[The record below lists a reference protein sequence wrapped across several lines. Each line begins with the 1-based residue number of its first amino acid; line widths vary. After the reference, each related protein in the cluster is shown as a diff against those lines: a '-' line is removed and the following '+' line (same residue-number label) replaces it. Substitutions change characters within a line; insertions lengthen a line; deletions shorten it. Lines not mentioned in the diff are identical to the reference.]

1 MSRGQLRHGC
11 PAAADAHR
19 MANLSIIRRMCHPR
33 PASRHSAPP
42 ARRLTPRAA
51 GDWRRHGIRPFF
63 TRHTMPC
70 PAPYDVFCRT
80 IAPRLRGMRTA
91 GGGRKALISTHRGN
105 APSPI
110 YDNFALAGGLCPRAR
125 TESLQIFFARKF
137 GRMQTIPYLCI
148 HKIRIKRIG
157 LVAQLVRATDS

>member
-1 MSRGQLRHGC
+1 MSRSQLRHGC

-51 GDWRRHGIRPFF
+51 GDWRRNGIRPFF

-91 GGGRKALISTHRGN
+91 GGGRKALISTHRGK

-110 YDNFALAGGLCPRAR
+110 YDNFALAGGLCPVACA
-125 TESLQIFFARKF
+125 ESHSDFFARKF

>member
-33 PASRHSAPP
+33 PASRHSTPS

-63 TRHTMPC
+63 ARHTMPC

-80 IAPRLRGMRTA
+80 IAPRRRGMRTA
-91 GGGRKALISTHRGN
+91 GGLRKALISMHR
-105 APSPI
+105 AMPI
-110 YDNFALAGGLCPRAR
+110 RQSMTTLHLLVDSAR
-125 TESLQIFFARKF
+125 GIRRIARRFFFARKF

>member
-1 MSRGQLRHGC
+1 MSRGQLWHGC

-63 TRHTMPC
+63 ARHTMPC

-80 IAPRLRGMRTA
+80 IASRRRGMRTA
-91 GGGRKALISTHRGN
+91 GGLRKALISTHRGN

-110 YDNFALAGGLCPRAR
+110 YDNFALAGGLCPRGMRRIAR
-125 TESLQIFFARKF
+125 RFFCPKIWPDANYPISLHPQNPHQEDWTCSSV
-137 GRMQTIPYLCI
+137 G
-148 HKIRIKRIG
+148 
-157 LVAQLVRATDS
+157 